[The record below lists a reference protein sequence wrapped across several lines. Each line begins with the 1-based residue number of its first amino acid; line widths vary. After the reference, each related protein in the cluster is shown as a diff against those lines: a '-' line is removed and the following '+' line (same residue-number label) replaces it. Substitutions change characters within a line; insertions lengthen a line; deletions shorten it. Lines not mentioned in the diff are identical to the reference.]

1 MPYAPGESGNPAGR
15 PRGARGRAA
24 VLRESIDAAIPQVIE
39 TLVRQAVEGDVSAS
53 RLLIERVLPPIRAT
67 GPSVEVE
74 IAGYATGDLA
84 SRAEA
89 VVSALGKGQISVDL
103 AGSLMSALSA
113 QAGITETS
121 DLIQRITR
129 LEEALRVNVG
139 A

>member
-1 MPYAPGESGNPAGR
+1 MPFTKGSSGNPSGR
-15 PRGARGRAA
+15 SPGSRNRATLLRDSLAEDVPAIIA
-24 VLRESIDAAIPQVIE
+24 VLVE
-39 TLVRQAVEGDVSAS
+39 QAKGGDVQAS
-53 RLLIERVLPPIRAT
+53 RLILERCLPPIRPT

-74 IAGYATGDLA
+74 LDGFDSGDLA

-103 AGSLMSALSA
+103 AGSLMNALSA